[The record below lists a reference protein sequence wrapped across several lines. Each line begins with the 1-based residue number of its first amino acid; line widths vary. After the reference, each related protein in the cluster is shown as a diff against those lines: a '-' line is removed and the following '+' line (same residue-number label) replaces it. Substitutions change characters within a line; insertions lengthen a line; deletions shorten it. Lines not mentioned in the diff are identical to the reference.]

1 MKIQKPQLIIYDL
14 NETLVSSER
23 VYLETFNTLLSRYD
37 FPKVN
42 KQYMDYI
49 HDMSFEDVFDAWFGR
64 KIRKAIWQEYELYY
78 KTCSYNYLIPIHNS
92 LEFVKYCNS
101 LGIPQV
107 IITNKPS
114 FVALP
119 EIKRLGYYNYIN
131 ILIGNECGAQKASTE
146 MLDLILTKLNL
157 LDKKTEICNTKNLW
171 IIGNSHQEIEF
182 SVINNAKLLFCGK
195 HTSLQEPINNNVIF
209 IKQFSSIE
217 FFNI

>member
-23 VYLETFNTLLSRYD
+23 VYLETFNTLLSRYG
-37 FPKVN
+37 FSKVDKN
-42 KQYMDYI
+42 YMDYI

-64 KIRKAIWQEYELYY
+64 KMRKAIWQEYELYY
-78 KTCSYNYLIPIHNS
+78 KTCSYNYLSVIHNS
-92 LEFVKYCNS
+92 IEFVKYCNS

-131 ILIGNECGAQKASTE
+131 ILIGNECGVKKASTK
-146 MLDLILTKLNL
+146 MLDLILTTMHL
-157 LDKKTEICNTKNLW
+157 LDKKSEICNPENLW

-182 SVINNAKLLFCGK
+182 SKLNNTKLLFCGEK
-195 HTSLQEPINNNVIF
+195 TNLLNKIPQNNVVF
-209 IKQFSSIE
+209 IEDFSKIE
-217 FFNI
+217 IMK